1 VFPTLSG
8 EGVFLPQ
15 VDYLSIPLSIS
26 IPFHSQP
33 IYRSSQILSSGIRAM
48 STQKDRIEKLESD
61 MHEIR
66 GSMQNMER
74 SLKEIA
80 DRSAKE
86 KENSERSML
95 ASINR
100 SVQEALA
107 AFTKK
112 QGESPY
118 NSEKE
123 KDDNEENSNS
133 RGHHNR
139 DHRRDGQYFRPM
151 KMEFPKFRGDD
162 PIIWLDRSAQFFE
175 YQATAEEQK
184 VTLAAF
190 YLEGE
195 ANQWWQWVKRI
206 YQAEDRPITWPILE
220 KELLARF
227 GPTEYE
233 DYDEALSRV
242 KQKGSLREYQ
252 KEFEKLANR
261 VVGWPQRH

>member
-1 VFPTLSG
+1 
-8 EGVFLPQ
+8 
-15 VDYLSIPLSIS
+15 
-26 IPFHSQP
+26 
-33 IYRSSQILSSGIRAM
+33 
-48 STQKDRIEKLESD
+48 
-61 MHEIR
+61 MHEIH

-86 KENSERSML
+86 KESSERTML

-123 KDDNEENSNS
+123 KDDNEESSNS

-206 YQAEDRPITWPILE
+206 YQAEDRPITWP
-220 KELLARF
+220 
-227 GPTEYE
+227 
-233 DYDEALSRV
+233 
-242 KQKGSLREYQ
+242 SLRRNY
-252 KEFEKLANR
+252 
-261 VVGWPQRH
+261 WPGLVQPSMKIMTRLCLVSSRKAAYENIIRSLKSWPIVW